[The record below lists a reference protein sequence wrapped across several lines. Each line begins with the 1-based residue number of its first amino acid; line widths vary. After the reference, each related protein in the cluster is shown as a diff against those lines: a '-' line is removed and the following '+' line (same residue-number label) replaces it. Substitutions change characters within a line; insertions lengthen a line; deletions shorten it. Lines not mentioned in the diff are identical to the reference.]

1 MNNNNIIKKLEHF
14 LLSEPSDQIVSFREW
29 DDFQDRIRHFEKDL
43 PKLRSASVLIPIVED
58 TGELFVLFT
67 ERARHMKNH
76 AGQISFPGGG
86 REGVETVLQTAL
98 REAEEEIGLP
108 QNQVRPLGYLNQYP
122 TISGFRVNP
131 VVGIVSGVYIP
142 KLQTE
147 EVVSLI
153 RVPLNYL
160 LDKSNIEFNMI
171 KFDDEEARIAE
182 INYEG
187 HRIWGAT
194 AGMVLSM
201 LEMLTPIQSL

>member
-1 MNNNNIIKKLEHF
+1 MNNIELINKLERY
-14 LLSEPSDQIVSFREW
+14 LLSEPSQQIVSFREW
-29 DDFQDRIRHFEKDL
+29 DDFEDRIRHFEKDL

-58 TGELFVLFT
+58 RGQLFVLFT

-76 AGQISFPGGG
+76 PGQISFPGGA

-131 VVGIVSGVYIP
+131 VVGLVSGIYIP
-142 KLQTE
+142 QLQTE

-160 LDKSNIEFNMI
+160 LDRNNIEFSVI
-171 KFDDEEARIAE
+171 KFDDEEAKIAE

-187 HRIWGAT
+187 QRIWGAT
-194 AGMVLSM
+194 AGMILSM
-201 LEMLTPIQSL
+201 VEMLNPVNSL